1 MPSKTRS
8 KGAPQ
13 AVGKWLV
20 VDTDLAAA
28 SRELAKYKGK
38 PIRWSE
44 KAPSSAKF
52 TVGYVLSEHAKPL
65 VAIKVLGAVAVAHS
79 DRAPVPKP
87 GSEQEHLIKW
97 IKRVETTP
105 AHPGFGVLAEHESG
119 DSDDE
124 AVDGGAPKPAPRLL
138 ARELSHNLQPPALAG

>member
-28 SRELAKYKGK
+28 SRELAKYKSK

-87 GSEQEHLIKW
+87 GSEQEHLVKW
-97 IKRVETTP
+97 IINPSIRQSVNP
-105 AHPGFGVLAEHESG
+105 INPRHPTRRAYMPQARRRLV
-119 DSDDE
+119 
-124 AVDGGAPKPAPRLL
+124 GAFRALR
-138 ARELSHNLQPPALAG
+138 SQLQT